1 MPSGLLFQINKIY
14 VNFIYFSDSR
24 LVSRFLSGQKPLY
37 KPIDYGQLAAL
48 TKIKKSAGERSLKKI
63 EKLAQLNKDNKEHQM
78 LQEHRRVWEIELHK
92 LSTLSDKIQQEINEL
107 RPETPNYSKS
117 TNPRGELYE
126 EINDYEDSLD
136 NETKEF
142 IKGTLQPVLDLT
154 EDIKGWIQQHS
165 NQLTLGVYNKL
176 EQDDIKQVI
185 DSVKQQQCNIISKL
199 AEESNKIEEEIQE
212 FICGI
217 NLHTNE
223 AALPIIEIGIPE
235 GLIRLECPDEDLR
248 VSCFKEFDE
257 LNQKYVELLEELE
270 KKFQNINR
278 K

>member
-63 EKLAQLNKDNKEHQM
+63 EKLTQLNKDNKEHQM

-92 LSTLSDKIQQEINEL
+92 LSTLCDKIQQEINEL
-107 RPETPNYSKS
+107 RPENPNYSKS
-117 TNPRGELYE
+117 ASPREELYE
-126 EINDYEDSLD
+126 EINDYEDVLD
-136 NETKEF
+136 NETKQF

-154 EDIKGWIQQHS
+154 EDIKVWIQQHS

-185 DSVKQQQCNIISKL
+185 DSVKQQQCNVISKL

-212 FICGI
+212 FICGN

-223 AALPIIEIGIPE
+223 ASLPIIEIGIPE
-235 GLIRLECPDEDLR
+235 GLIRLECLDEDLR

-270 KKFQNINR
+270 KKFQNINQ